1 MVGSV
6 RADVRRR
13 LNGSQAIV
21 FVGIVAAHVALGAA
35 WVENETAPHLR
46 TPVVSCSNSTPG
58 ALPDFTPR
66 RELFAMEI
74 VRVVD
79 EGAMRP

>member
-1 MVGSV
+1 MGPK
-6 RADVRRR
+6 
-13 LNGSQAIV
+13 LLF

-35 WVENETAPHLR
+35 WVENETAPHFR